1 MGSVQV
7 TTAGSDVTMSREVEM
22 GTTYKHV
29 VEIARWIKVRPYFT
43 AIPKSSYCPPAI
55 QGPPSG
61 YSSSQGQIQGQ
72 SSSAPRGCY
81 EYAISH
87 RYDSLLR
94 ICFYLQKLFQQHRDV
109 SLKLAKHVFF
119 SEFKG
124 QQSIAKDLRK
134 QTGVSLTLANNVIPT
149 AGDTNMV
156 FSPLSIHLMLGLV
169 TADSSGR
176 SRDELLSFLKSKSAD
191 DVNYLSYQLV
201 SYVLVDGSPSGGP
214 LLSAANSIWVD
225 QSSTFKP
232 SFRQFLDNVYK
243 AASVSTDF
251 ATKFQVLL
259 TRPGTSEPD
268 RTWKLQD
275 PGTAYQTRYQ

>member
-1 MGSVQV
+1 
-7 TTAGSDVTMSREVEM
+7 
-22 GTTYKHV
+22 
-29 VEIARWIKVRPYFT
+29 
-43 AIPKSSYCPPAI
+43 
-55 QGPPSG
+55 
-61 YSSSQGQIQGQ
+61 
-72 SSSAPRGCY
+72 
-81 EYAISH
+81 
-87 RYDSLLR
+87 
-94 ICFYLQKLFQQHRDV
+94 
-109 SLKLAKHVFF
+109 
-119 SEFKG
+119 
-124 QQSIAKDLRK
+124 
-134 QTGVSLTLANNVIPT
+134 
-149 AGDTNMV
+149 MV